1 MHLPRYA
8 LALAASALMAGAA
21 AAQPLPPA
29 DPAAPD
35 TSAQMPADTTTAD
48 HMQMST
54 PAATTTAA
62 DVAATTGQPVV
73 HTQLVTMQ
81 PIPDTPENR
90 AKFGQPLSRAGKRTA
105 PAGN

>member
-21 AAQPLPPA
+21 AAQPTSST

-35 TSAQMPADTTTAD
+35 TSVQTPADTTTAD
-48 HMQMST
+48 HMPMT
-54 PAATTTAA
+54 APAASTTAA

-90 AKFGQPLSRAGKRTA
+90 AKYGQPLSRAGKRTA